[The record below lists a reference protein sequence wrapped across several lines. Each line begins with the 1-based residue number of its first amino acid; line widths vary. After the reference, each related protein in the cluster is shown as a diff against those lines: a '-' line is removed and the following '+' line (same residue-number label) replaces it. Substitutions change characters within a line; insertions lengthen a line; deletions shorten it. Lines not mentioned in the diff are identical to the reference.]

1 MPLTYEQ
8 LIDISVNKY
17 FIGLNEHDVER
28 ATDIMAPECVMR
40 FSAAKFRYEGVA
52 ANIVHLTEFTENFK
66 LINFH
71 NFINV
76 VDTKSQSIATRFH
89 VNLLAHDGER
99 LSMSNCN
106 WFQFNADGLIEDI
119 LIYNAAPLQKGF
131 EAGSST

>member
-1 MPLTYEQ
+1 MALTREE

-17 FIGLNEHDVER
+17 FIGLNDHDVKR
-28 ATDIMAPECVMR
+28 ATDIMAPDCIMR

-71 NFINV
+71 NFVNV
-76 VDTKSQSIATRFH
+76 VDTESQSIATRFH
-89 VNLLAHDGER
+89 VDLLAHDGES

-106 WFQFNADGLIEDI
+106 WFKFNADGLIEDI

-131 EAGSST
+131 EAGSAV